1 MRKKNAS
8 IQRRALRLIQDPKHP
23 LLLFALRAKELGAI
37 AEISRVSRNDAGEL
51 IGYQRPEVRR
61 HVQNIVDYI
70 QGSHGK
76 ALFPNSIILA
86 LSSDVKFTQVRGP
99 KVGDGLGEVGTV
111 VIPMPQ
117 AGQPKPAWVVDGQQR
132 ALALSRCSRPDF
144 AVPVAAFLADD
155 IDTQREQFLRIN
167 TTKPLPR
174 GLITE
179 LLPKV
184 ASILPSNLATRRV
197 PAALCEMLHQDPESP
212 FAGLIRRSSTG
223 TKEKKSAIIA
233 DNTITTILQE
243 SFQNSSGCLFT
254 YRNLATGET
263 DFDGVRR
270 VLLMYWRAVKETF
283 PDAWGMPPTQSR
295 LMHGA
300 GLRAMG
306 KFMDRLMSA
315 VDITDPRTPKYL
327 RHELAKLQPVC
338 AWTSGHWG
346 PELDNMKWNELQNT
360 PQHVRLLSNYIVRAF
375 AFAGRSSREVL
386 PAR

>member
-1 MRKKNAS
+1 MRRKSAT
-8 IQRRALRLIQDPKHP
+8 IRRRALRLIQDPEHP
-23 LLLFALRAKELGAI
+23 LLLFAVRAKELGLI

-70 QGSHGK
+70 QGSQGK
-76 ALFPNSIILA
+76 VLFPNSIILA
-86 LSSDVKFTQVRGP
+86 LSPDVKFTQVRGP
-99 KVGDGLGEVGTV
+99 KVGDGLGEAGTV
-111 VIPMPQ
+111 VIPLPNPD
-117 AGQPKPAWVVDGQQR
+117 QPKPAWVVDGQQR
-132 ALALSRCSRPDF
+132 ALALSRCNRPDF

-167 TTKPLPR
+167 STKPLPR

-184 ASILPSNLATRRV
+184 ASTLPANLAARRV
-197 PAALCEMLHQDPESP
+197 PAALCEMLNQDPESP
-212 FAGLIRRSSTG
+212 FFGLIRRSSTG
-223 TKEKKSAIIA
+223 TKEKKSAIIV
-233 DNTITTILQE
+233 DNTITTILQD
-243 SFQNSSGCLFT
+243 SFSNSSGCLFT

-270 VLLMYWRAVKETF
+270 VLLMYWKAVKETF
-283 PDAWGMPPTQSR
+283 PTAWGLPPTQSR

-315 VDITDPRTPKYL
+315 IDITDPRSPQHL
-327 RHELAKLQPVC
+327 RHELSKLLSVC
-338 AWTSGHWG
+338 AWTSGQWG
-346 PELDNMKWNELQNT
+346 TELDNMRWNELQNT
-360 PQHVRLLSNYIVRAF
+360 PQHVRLLSNHIVRAF
-375 AFAGRSSREVL
+375 TFAGRSSREVL

>member
-1 MRKKNAS
+1 MIR
-8 IQRRALRLIQDPKHP
+8 RRALQLIQDPKHP
-23 LLLFALRAKELGAI
+23 LLLFAVRAEELGMM
-37 AEISRVSRNDAGEL
+37 AEISRVSRSDAGDL
-51 IGYQRPEVRR
+51 LGYQRPEVRR

-70 QGSHGK
+70 QSSQGK

-86 LSSDVKFTQVRGP
+86 LSSGVKFTKVRGP
-99 KVGDGLGEVGTV
+99 KVGDGLGEAGTI
-111 VIPMPQ
+111 VIPLPK

-132 ALALSRCSRPDF
+132 ALALSRCNRPDF

-155 IDTQREQFLRIN
+155 INTQREQFLRIN
-167 TTKPLPR
+167 STKPLPR

-184 ASILPSNLATRRV
+184 ASTLPANLAARRV
-197 PAALCEMLHQDPESP
+197 PAALCELLNQDPESP
-212 FAGLIRRSSTG
+212 FYGLIQRASTS
-223 TKEKKSAIIA
+223 TREKKSAIIA
-233 DNTITTILQE
+233 DNTIMAILQE
-243 SFQNSSGCLFT
+243 SFSNSSGCLFI

-283 PDAWGMPPTQSR
+283 PNAWGLPPTQSR
-295 LMHGA
+295 LMHGT

-306 KFMDRLMSA
+306 KLMDRMMSA
-315 VDITDPRTPKYL
+315 VDVTDPRAPLGL
-327 RHELAKLQPVC
+327 RHELGKLRSVC
-338 AWTSGHWG
+338 AWTSGLWG
-346 PELDNMKWNELQNT
+346 PELDSMKWNELQNT

-375 AFAGRSSREVL
+375 TFAGRSNREVL